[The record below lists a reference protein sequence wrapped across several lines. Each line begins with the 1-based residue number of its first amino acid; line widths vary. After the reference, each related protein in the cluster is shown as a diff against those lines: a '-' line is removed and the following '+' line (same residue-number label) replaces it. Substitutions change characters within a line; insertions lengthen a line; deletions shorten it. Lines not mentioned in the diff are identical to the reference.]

1 MFDTTEIVAAFGE
14 EFDAAKVPTGMLRA
28 VKFSPMMH
36 VDKRTPDGRL
46 IVKDGFSAQHFPHT
60 FAFQFKNV
68 PAHMESVPVGR
79 VDRLEIDKSGKVT
92 GYGWIADTP
101 DGNMAAFMIDTK
113 VQKGMSVDLSVSK
126 VKFNYND
133 KTDSFE
139 IDLLQSSFRGVTGVA
154 RPAFPDAKAMLASF
168 AEHYGTDDLAAAAVM
183 LPEMLEFAADEFE
196 VREVSDLQASAVL
209 ADLPTEMF
217 SNPELERATPVHVT
231 PEGRV
236 MGHIATWDTCHVG
249 VDGRCVTPP
258 RSRSN
263 YAHFA
268 THPRRRADGETV
280 WTGPLVLGNAHARPE
295 LSSAETAEFY
305 ANTCRAWCDVVIG
318 EDAFGIWV
326 SGAPR
331 PGVTE
336 ADLHAGAHS
345 AVSGHWKR
353 QKGALELL
361 AVLSVNAPG
370 FQVPRPV
377 GFADEAGT
385 FDLAAAGALAPISAS
400 AAAFSPELHANIEAL
415 ADFVRGE
422 MVKRTAEEAD
432 ALLASFEAFE
442 A

>member
-1 MFDTTEIVAAFGE
+1 
-14 EFDAAKVPTGMLRA
+14 
-28 VKFSPMMH
+28 
-36 VDKRTPDGRL
+36 
-46 IVKDGFSAQHFPHT
+46 
-60 FAFQFKNV
+60 
-68 PAHMESVPVGR
+68 
-79 VDRLEIDKSGKVT
+79 
-92 GYGWIADTP
+92 
-101 DGNMAAFMIDTK
+101 MAAFMIDTK
-113 VQKGMSVDLSVSK
+113 VQKGMSVDLSAAK
-126 VKFNYND
+126 VRYSYNA
-133 KTDSFE
+133 KTDSIE
-139 IDLLQSSFRGVTGVA
+139 IDFLSSSFRGVTGVA
-154 RPAFPDAKAMLASF
+154 RPAFPDAKAMADAF
-168 AEHYGTDDLAAAAVM
+168 AEHYGVDDLAAAAAM
-183 LPEMLEFAADEFE
+183 LPTMLEFACDDFE
-196 VREVSDLQASAVL
+196 ITEVTDLAASAAITL
-209 ADLPTEMF
+209 ADLPTELF
-217 SNPELERATPVHVT
+217 SDPKLERATPVHLT
-231 PEGRV
+231 TEGRIV
-236 MGHIATWDTCHVG
+236 GHIATWNTCHVG

-263 YAHFA
+263 YSHFA

-280 WTGPLVLGNAHARPE
+280 YTGPLVLGAGHAKPE
-295 LSSAETAEFY
+295 LSNAETVEFY
-305 ANTCRAWCDVVIG
+305 ANACRAWADVVIG

-336 ADLHAGAHS
+336 ADLHTGAHS

-353 QKGALELL
+353 QNGAMELL